1 MKLPLWRCAGAGL
14 SANGIRPMGVMLA
27 TLLIQLSTPVFAQTE
42 CLEFRDPEVMLSTTD
57 RWRVFVAERDV
68 NRILDWIVGVT
79 PPPKVVRREVVQQTR
94 CLLNAL
100 SHSDVPLTEVPQ
112 VYSGRRSFT
121 RQQSIWMRK
130 YNFSGGA
137 FDRISETAR
146 NLCGDGLPAES
157 ARWQPHMASHRQC
170 WLGEGGVGRSLDS
183 NQRQRETLQATAMPG
198 LSRHHWATDIDI
210 LDPYL
215 NPASWENA
223 GPYVGAYRWLRQH
236 AGSHGFVQP
245 YRHSQVNPWF
255 IRIEEGWH
263 WSYYPVASV
272 LQAFARQHPQALAKR
287 LAELWGDNESY
298 SFVRDGI
305 GVTAVLAKD

>member
-68 NRILDWIVGVT
+68 NRVLDWIVGVT

-137 FDRISETAR
+137 FDRISETAII
-146 NLCGDGLPAES
+146 
-157 ARWQPHMASHRQC
+157 
-170 WLGEGGVGRSLDS
+170 RSRLD
-183 NQRQRETLQATAMPG
+183 
-198 LSRHHWATDIDI
+198 
-210 LDPYL
+210 
-215 NPASWENA
+215 
-223 GPYVGAYRWLRQH
+223 
-236 AGSHGFVQP
+236 
-245 YRHSQVNPWF
+245 
-255 IRIEEGWH
+255 RIEFRVVRK
-263 WSYYPVASV
+263 P
-272 LQAFARQHPQALAKR
+272 HPTLHQGANLVPR
-287 LAELWGDNESY
+287 L
-298 SFVRDGI
+298 RDLYHTPLYCLIRHRLGNPRRYL
-305 GVTAVLAKD
+305 T